1 MNDNAK
7 SSRAMVIAR
16 RWRAALVISLALNLF
31 LAGLIGVW
39 VLKPIFTRPPAQPE
53 VERIIDR
60 MAGRLQAPDAAILRG
75 VYDRQRDTLTT
86 VSTHLHEARE
96 RMRASLR
103 ANPFDAAAL
112 QKSMDDVRNARME
125 FMKALEGIIMESA
138 QAMSP
143 NGRQALARG
152 PQRR

>member
-1 MNDNAK
+1 MNDNGK
-7 SSRAMVIAR
+7 SSRAMVVAR

-60 MAGRLQAPDAAILRG
+60 MAGRLQTPDAVVLRG
-75 VYDRQRDTLTT
+75 IYDRQRDTLSAL
-86 VSTHLHEARE
+86 STHLREARA

-103 ANPFDAAAL
+103 AEPFDAAAL

-125 FMKALEGIIMESA
+125 FMKALEGIVMESA
-138 QAMSP
+138 RTMSP
-143 NGRQALARG
+143 NGRRALARG
-152 PQRR
+152 PQKR